1 MNNKL
6 LISDFLQFLKKPNL
20 EGLSIS
26 KSEKVIRTVRLW
38 IISLISI
45 ILLRGIA
52 EKIVEIPLP
61 DMFEDF
67 FDNIG
72 VWGFVGFVVILGP
85 LLEEITFRSA
95 LRFRV
100 SYLLISFILITVY
113 VLSIIMRENESLV
126 LGFGIVAVLLF
137 AALVYALS
145 QKPIESKAFYTRYY
159 PYVFYFIAILF
170 GYIHIG
176 NFEEFSLKL
185 LLLSPLIVLPQFILG
200 VSLGY
205 IRVRFGF
212 WYAVFFHV
220 LNNGIMTA
228 LFFSGG
234 GFIE

>member
-1 MNNKL
+1 MNNKFFL
-6 LISDFLQFLKKPNL
+6 SDFLQFLKKPNL

-26 KSEKVIRTVRLW
+26 KSEKVIRTIRLW
-38 IISLISI
+38 IISLIAI

-52 EKIVEIPLP
+52 EKIVDIPLP
-61 DMFEDF
+61 DMFENF
-67 FDNIG
+67 LDNIG

-100 SYLLISFILITVY
+100 SYLLISFVLITVY
-113 VLSIIMRENESLV
+113 VLMNIMRQDESLA
-126 LGFGIVAVLLF
+126 LGFGIIAVLLF
-137 AALVYALS
+137 ATLVYVLS
-145 QKPIESKAFYTRYY
+145 QKPIESKAFYTSYY
-159 PYVFYFIAILF
+159 PYVFYSITILF

-228 LFFSGG
+228 LFLSGG
-234 GFIE
+234 GFTE

>member
-6 LISDFLQFLKKPNL
+6 LFSDFLQFLKKPNL

-38 IISLISI
+38 IISLIAI

-100 SYLLISFILITVY
+100 SYLLISFVLITVY
-113 VLSIIMRENESLV
+113 VLAIIMRQNESLA
-126 LGFGIVAVLLF
+126 LGFGIVVVLLS
-137 AALVYALS
+137 AVLVYALS

-159 PYVFYFIAILF
+159 PYVFYSYFIWL
-170 GYIHIG
+170 YPYR
-176 NFEEFSLKL
+176 EL
-185 LLLSPLIVLPQFILG
+185 
-200 VSLGY
+200 
-205 IRVRFGF
+205 
-212 WYAVFFHV
+212 
-220 LNNGIMTA
+220 
-228 LFFSGG
+228 
-234 GFIE
+234 